1 MSATEYVLELRS
13 RKEIENHDRGR
24 KGGGILWVPMT
35 ASIGI
40 KVWRSERKK
49 E

>member
-24 KGGGILWVPMT
+24 KGEGDSLG
-35 ASIGI
+35 AQDS
-40 KVWRSERKK
+40 
-49 E
+49 